1 MGKEDFT
8 SNDQEQWP
16 GTSMPDWDS
25 SDEASWES
33 FPASDPPAV
42 GSTFRVR
49 PSAGAASEQ
58 RPTDAPALDEP
69 EQRAEEP
76 EMRRRVRGGVAPWML
91 AGLTAAAV
99 LVGIVILRRRGTKS

>member
-49 PSAGAASEQ
+49 PSAGAASEHAVGAEG
-58 RPTDAPALDEP
+58 DA
-69 EQRAEEP
+69 Q
-76 EMRRRVRGGVAPWML
+76 RRRPLW
-91 AGLTAAAV
+91 
-99 LVGIVILRRRGTKS
+99 